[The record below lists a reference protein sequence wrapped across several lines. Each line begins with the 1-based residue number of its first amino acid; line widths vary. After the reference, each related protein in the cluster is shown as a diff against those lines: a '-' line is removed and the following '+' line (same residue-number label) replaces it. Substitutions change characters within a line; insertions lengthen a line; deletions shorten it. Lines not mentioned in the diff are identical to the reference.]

1 MERYDDAVKDC
12 NMSVKLKPDYAKAYS
27 RLGAALVSLKKYRQ
41 AADNGYALA
50 MRLEPV
56 SFECSANSEKAK
68 GEADAAD
75 RGGSAAAPDL
85 SQLFGGGGGG
95 GGGGSAGCGGPQQV
109 SAHTNAARAPPI
121 LPTQPIALQLQ
132 RGV

>member
-75 RGGSAAAPDL
+75 RVGSAAAPDL

-121 LPTQPIALQLQ
+121 LPTQPSALQLQ

>member
-1 MERYDDAVKDC
+1 
-12 NMSVKLKPDYAKAYS
+12 MSVKQKPDYATAYS
-27 RLGAALVSLKKYRQ
+27 RLVAALVSLKKYRQ

-95 GGGGSAGCGGPQQV
+95 GGSAGCGGPQQV

-121 LPTQPIALQLQ
+121 LPTQPSALQLQ

>member
-1 MERYDDAVKDC
+1 
-12 NMSVKLKPDYAKAYS
+12 MSVKLKPDYAKAYS

-41 AADNGYALA
+41 AADNGYAHA

-56 SFECSANSEKAK
+56 SSEYRANFEKAK

-109 SAHTNAARAPPI
+109 SAHTNAARAAPI
-121 LPTQPIALQLQ
+121 LPTQPNALQLQ

>member
-95 GGGGSAGCGGPQQV
+95 GSAGCGGPQQV
-109 SAHTNAARAPPI
+109 SAHTNAERAAPI
-121 LPTQPIALQLQ
+121 LPTQPNALQLQ